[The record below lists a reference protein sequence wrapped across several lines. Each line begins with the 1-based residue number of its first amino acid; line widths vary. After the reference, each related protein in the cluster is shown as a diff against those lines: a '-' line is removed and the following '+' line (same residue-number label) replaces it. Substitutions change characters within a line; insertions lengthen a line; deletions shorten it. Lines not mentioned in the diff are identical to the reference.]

1 MKNLKGLRESI
12 DWLKNGHLLGI
23 FPAGEV
29 SHWHLEKRSIT
40 DPEWSELVAGLIR
53 KTRASVVPVYFQ
65 GRNSAWFH
73 LLGLIHP
80 LIRTAMLSHELL
92 NKMDSRIEIKIGQP
106 IPFKKIER
114 FPDRPGADRLS
125 PAANLPAGKA
135 SALDSK
141 YRGKGSR

>member
-1 MKNLKGLRESI
+1 M
-12 DWLKNGHLLGI
+12 
-23 FPAGEV
+23 
-29 SHWHLEKRSIT
+29 
-40 DPEWSELVAGLIR
+40 AGLIR

-80 LIRTAMLSHELL
+80 LLRTAMLSHELL

-114 FPDRPGADRLS
+114 FPNDRELIDYLRQRTYLLGKRLAS
-125 PAANLPAGKA
+125 ESKECRKAAGEAETGLEA
-135 SALDSK
+135 SGRSH
-141 YRGKGSR
+141 R